1 MGPAGTVREE
11 RPQGP
16 PPLQARR
23 APQALSVTE
32 PGRDRV
38 IHAHTSPPKPSCF
51 RSPRAGVG
59 NLARLARSAAPPGH
73 PDGSRGQESSWRCA
87 PRAARGHTDPVRVR
101 PRCSRPRALRRRE
114 GRGEGCAHP
123 GRPGDGPGGG
133 PGQGRGRRLSWPNA
147 SPAPGGC
154 RHHGGRCWRG
164 GAAGRAGR
172 RPRVAASLAEDASW
186 GQRHAGETHGGRD
199 CRSSSPAGQVSRS
212 RVARVA
218 LRGGAVVVHRASRA
232 EGCGQQLHGGRRPG
246 GRWRGVGS
254 RAWGP
259 EPGRGRRAGSGAGS
273 QRARLE
279 PELPPPPLPSAPAGG
294 RARAWRLPGLPR
306 QREAGG
312 ARAAGARRADARP
325 CSRGEAQP
333 RPAGSDWGP
342 GPPAWAAPPSPRP
355 RPRPAGV
362 RRMRGGG
369 QAAPSASRLLL
380 AAWPDPTRSLGEL
393 GRYGRGDPGPCAP

>member
-1 MGPAGTVREE
+1 MGPAGTVRAE

-186 GQRHAGETHGGRD
+186 GQRHAGETRGGRD
-199 CRSSSPAGQVSRS
+199 CRTSSPAGQVSRS

-232 EGCGQQLHGGRRPG
+232 EGCGQQLHGGRRPS

-294 RARAWRLPGLPR
+294 RAPGDSRGCHGNGRREGRARRGRGGRTPGP
-306 QREAGG
+306 
-312 ARAAGARRADARP
+312 AAGARRN
-325 CSRGEAQP
+325 
-333 RPAGSDWGP
+333 P
-342 GPPAWAAPPSPRP
+342 GPRAPTGARDLLPGLRLPPPARGRAPRGCEGCVGAGKLRP
-355 RPRPAGV
+355 RLPASSSLP
-362 RRMRGGG
+362 G
-369 QAAPSASRLLL
+369 QTPPAL
-380 AAWPDPTRSLGEL
+380 
-393 GRYGRGDPGPCAP
+393 